1 MTAQGALNSDVRL
14 IALPERVVSRQ
25 LIALAEHDPDARF
38 ALVGAG
44 AWLTAGALLE
54 RARRAAGG
62 FRRLGVGRGDP
73 VAIMLGNREEYLVA
87 WFALSLLGAVEVPVN
102 TYLKGTLLHHVLHD
116 SRAEVLVTE
125 AGLVRE
131 VERLEHPLADLRTVL
146 SIPSQAW
153 EELCAGPP
161 ADPEPLTAADPAA
174 VMYTSGTT
182 GEAKGVVCPH
192 GYLMCWADDTARA
205 VRLGPGDVLYTP
217 LPLYHI
223 TGQAVNV
230 LAAMLARAR
239 VVVDSRFSPRGF
251 WSRMAELETTHVWSF
266 GSMTPLLFR
275 EPAAAADR
283 EHRVRVVWSIPWP
296 AGYGAEFEERFGVR
310 ILGGYGSTEQGLTL
324 YQPYDG
330 ARPDAVGRPG
340 PYYEVRIVDEAGT
353 PVAPGEVGELVTRPV
368 EPASAMTEYLRRP
381 EDTVAAYR
389 DLWYHTGDRAH
400 EVGDGFIRFV
410 DRKRDAIRR
419 RGENISAWEIEAVAE
434 SHPAVSECAAVGI
447 PSDLGEEEVMLV
459 AVASGALT
467 AEELFAFC
475 REHLAYFMVPRY
487 IELTDALPKTPSLRV
502 QKFLLREQG
511 VGPRTWDCE
520 QAGIRIRR
528 PEVSV

>member
-1 MTAQGALNSDVRL
+1 MTTAGAMRGDVRL
-14 IALPERVVSRQ
+14 TALPERVVSLQ
-25 LIALAEHDPDARF
+25 LIALADHDPDARF

-44 AWLTAGALLE
+44 GWLTAGELLE

-62 FRRLGVGRGDP
+62 FRALGVRRGDP
-73 VAIMLGNREEYLVA
+73 VALMLGNREEYLIA
-87 WFALSLLGAVEVPVN
+87 WFGLSLLGAIEVPVN
-102 TYLKGTLLHHVLHD
+102 PYLKGTLLHHVLQD

-125 AGLVRE
+125 AGLAGE
-131 VERLEHPLADLRTVL
+131 VDGLEHPLPDLRTVVG
-146 SIPSQAW
+146 IPGERW
-153 EELCAGPP
+153 DELCAGAS

-192 GYLMCWADDTARA
+192 GYLICWADDTARA

-239 VVVDSRFSPRGF
+239 VAVDARFSPRGF
-251 WSRMAELETTHVWSF
+251 WPRMAELEATHVWSF
-266 GSMTPLLFR
+266 GSMTPLLHR
-275 EPAAAADR
+275 EPAGPADR

-296 AGYGAEFEERFGVR
+296 AGYGEEFARRFGVR

-324 YQPYDG
+324 YQPYDA

-340 PYYEVRIVDEAGT
+340 PYYDVRIVDEAGM

-368 EPASAMTEYLRRP
+368 EPASSMTEYLRRP

-389 DLWYHTGDRAH
+389 DLWYHTGDRAQ
-400 EVGDGFIRFV
+400 EVGDGFVRFV

-419 RGENISAWEIEAVAE
+419 RGENISAWEIEAVAD
-434 SHPAVSECAAVGI
+434 SHPAVTECAAVGI
-447 PSDLGEEEVMLV
+447 PSDLGEEEVKLV
-459 AVASGALT
+459 AVASEALT
-467 AEELFAFC
+467 AEELFGFC
-475 REHLAYFMVPRY
+475 RERLAYFMVPRY

-502 QKFLLREQG
+502 QKYLLREQG
-511 VGPRTWDCE
+511 VGPGTWDCE
-520 QAGIRIRR
+520 AAGIRIRR